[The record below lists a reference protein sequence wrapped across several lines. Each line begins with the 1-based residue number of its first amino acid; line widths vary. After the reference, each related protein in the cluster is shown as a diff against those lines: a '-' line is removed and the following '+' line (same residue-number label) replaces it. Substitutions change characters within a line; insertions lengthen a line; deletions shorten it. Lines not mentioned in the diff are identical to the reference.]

1 MEAFLNALPLA
12 ATPIVLAAL
21 GGMFTYRAGVLNVAL
36 EGMMLVGAFGAIAA
50 GAAAHSVWAGL
61 AAGVGAALLAGV
73 LFGLGCLVI
82 RADVFVVGIG
92 VNLIAIGITS
102 FLLVP
107 LFGQHGSYSPENF
120 PDLPAV
126 HLGAL
131 AGIPILG
138 QLFDGQSILVYATI
152 AITAL
157 VYAIFRWTR
166 LGMYI
171 SIAGEAPE
179 ALEAV
184 GISAARMQWASIL
197 LCSVLCGLAGAQLSM
212 AVLGSFTTNMTA
224 GRGYIALAAVFFA
237 AGRSLGTVFAAC
249 LFGGAEAL
257 SNTLQINGFPSELI
271 LMLPYVLTIIAL
283 TLSRILALDQVR
295 RWAAGQGRWIRWTGI
310 TGRAEGVSVR

>member
-1 MEAFLNALPLA
+1 MNAFLNALPLA

-21 GGMFTYRAGVLNVAL
+21 GGMFTHRAGVLNVAL
-36 EGMMLVGAFGAIAA
+36 EGMMLVGAFAAISA
-50 GAAAHSVWAGL
+50 GAAAHSVWVGL
-61 AAGVGAALLAGV
+61 LASVGAALLAGA

-92 VNLIAIGITS
+92 VNLIAAGLTS
-102 FLLVP
+102 FLLLP

-120 PDLPAV
+120 PDLPAI

-131 AGIPILG
+131 SKVPILG
-138 QLFDGQSILVYATI
+138 PLFDGQSVIVYATIVISALVYATI
-152 AITAL
+152 
-157 VYAIFRWTR
+157 RWTR

-184 GISAARMQWASIL
+184 GIGTARMQWVSIL
-197 LCSVLCGLAGAQLSM
+197 LCSALCGLAGAQLSM

-237 AGRSLGTVFAAC
+237 AGRPLGTVFAGC
-249 LFGGAEAL
+249 LFGAAEAL

-283 TLSRILALDQVR
+283 TSSRLLALESVR

-310 TGRAEGVSVR
+310 SGRPERVSAR